1 MGGRAI
7 GLSGTGTGTFT
18 GTGRWGSRRRGAALV
33 EAAIL
38 LPFLAI
44 VFAGA
49 VYIGRR
55 ELAKQEALLT
65 ARSCAWRYA
74 HGACTELPP
83 GCPEELF
90 QRNQSDEPDP
100 LIQEQVLEARATTD
114 GAGQGAFA
122 AAVRDKVDR
131 ILFFVLQGTVTTRA
145 VRTLAVP
152 APLRDAPGEV
162 RASYYLPCNLA
173 PLSPGRMTRELWDS
187 LIGAFR

>member
-1 MGGRAI
+1 MQRWRRA
-7 GLSGTGTGTFT
+7 
-18 GTGRWGSRRRGAALV
+18 RRRRGAALV

-38 LPFLAI
+38 LPFLTI

-55 ELAKQEALLT
+55 ELGKQDALLT

-74 HGACTELPP
+74 HAACTALPP
-83 GCPEELF
+83 GCPEALF
-90 QRNQSDEPDP
+90 QRNASAEPEP
-100 LIQEQVLEARATTD
+100 LIVEQVMEARAAT
-114 GAGQGAFA
+114 GSAGQGAFA

-131 ILFFVLQGTVTTRA
+131 ILFFVLSDTVTTRA

-173 PLSPGRMTRELWDS
+173 PTSPGRMTRELWDA
-187 LIGAFR
+187 LLGAFR